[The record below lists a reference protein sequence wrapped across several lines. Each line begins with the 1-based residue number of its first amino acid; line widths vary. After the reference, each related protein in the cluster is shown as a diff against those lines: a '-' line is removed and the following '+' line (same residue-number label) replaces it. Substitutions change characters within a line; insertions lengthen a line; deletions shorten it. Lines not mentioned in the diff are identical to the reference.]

1 MNSGENH
8 IALQCPLCST
18 VNPPDAQL
26 CKGCAKPVLDWESI
40 AGEYGRYFNDF
51 EFELKIERDAA
62 EAGKETVELAIL
74 LYLTLKRCEGACEP
88 WVKRV
93 LVGALGL
100 FVAGKDLI
108 PDNIPGTGYLDD
120 KSIMGMAKEILSTE
134 INRAIYEKARIE
146 SERIINQIG
155 RP

>member
-1 MNSGENH
+1 MNSVENH

-74 LYLTLKRCEGACEP
+74 LYLTLKQCEGACEP

-120 KSIMGMAKEILSTE
+120 KSIMGMAKEVVSGKISHE
-134 INRAIYEKARIE
+134 IQEAASMGTDKIMKTL
-146 SERIINQIG
+146 
-155 RP
+155 